1 MAERLSSKVNE
12 AYKTLGDPTT
22 RAQYLLE
29 LEGMGIQEREPPME
43 DMEALSDIME
53 TMEEVDASDDEEK
66 LKSIRS
72 TNNRT

>member
-1 MAERLSSKVNE
+1 
-12 AYKTLGDPTT
+12 
-22 RAQYLLE
+22 
-29 LEGMGIQEREPPME
+29 ME